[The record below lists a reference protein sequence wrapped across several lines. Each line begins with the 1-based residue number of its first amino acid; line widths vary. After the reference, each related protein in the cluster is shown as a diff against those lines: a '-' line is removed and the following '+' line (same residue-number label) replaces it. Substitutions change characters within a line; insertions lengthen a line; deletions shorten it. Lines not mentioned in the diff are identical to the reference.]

1 LITSSRIKKLELK
14 LKTMKKYLIL
24 AVLAGLFSCGEKA
37 GSGHDHA
44 KMTAEST
51 PTTTSKSPA
60 KTAMANIGETHV
72 HIQYNAPSVRE
83 RVIWGGL
90 VANGQ
95 VWVAG
100 AHMATSIQFYGPVEI
115 AGKQI
120 PEGKYGFF
128 VIPEENAWTLIL
140 NSNWDQ
146 HLTDE
151 YSEQEDIHRW
161 QVTPEQ
167 GEFSEQLAY
176 AVNGAD
182 STVSLAWENKLV
194 KFKVTPLAP

>member
-1 LITSSRIKKLELK
+1 
-14 LKTMKKYLIL
+14 MKGPTLLLIL
-24 AVLAGLFSCGEKA
+24 SIGVFFSCGEKS
-37 GSGHDHA
+37 GGGHDHSQ
-44 KMTAEST
+44 MVAEST
-51 PTTTSKSPA
+51 TSTSSKSPS

-100 AHMATSIQFYGPVEI
+100 AHMATSVQFYGPVEI
-115 AGKQI
+115 AGKRI

-128 VIPEENAWTLIL
+128 VIPDENTWTLIL

-151 YSEQEDIHRW
+151 YSEKEDIHRW

-167 GEFSEQLAY
+167 GGFTEQLTY
-176 AVNGAD
+176 SVTGAD

-194 KFKVTPLAP
+194 KFKVTHLAS